1 MSAAR
6 RSAALG
12 VDPPL
17 APYGSQLRSRNRP
30 EPRTDERRIAKLKAR
45 TQNVDP
51 LVDQGTFVAVNDQ
64 KIPFISFDRWDGRS
78 VMLTPERILGEGTY
92 GTVVQYNMTDGK
104 SYAVKI
110 ENRWGLKENDKGE
123 DERVQVPTELGV
135 TEFLRNVECGQM
147 SARVIGTTPNYA
159 YSLLE
164 LMDGNLTGNALQ
176 TYARTYRLKPDMAA
190 IHIVEEVRKQVVC
203 LLNKSENRYV
213 YTDMK
218 VENVMF
224 RVTPGQVE
232 IKVGDF
238 GSMDM
243 DPEGQYVMTI
253 PCLPSGEPYQK
264 LETLQEKQQCLAF
277 QLGMLLARL
286 LVRENDVLEFYFF
299 EDIEER
305 RSKIDSLRSKLRN
318 ALPSWFGHLADLIH
332 SEPYVRPDITRPFL
346 EPMEL
351 GDDFMGGDMFA
362 SPEEPLGQHV
372 ELGDPY
378 SFLD

>member
-6 RSAALG
+6 RAAALG
-12 VDPPL
+12 VDPPF
-17 APYGSQLRSRNRP
+17 ATHGSQLRPRDRP

-64 KIPFISFDRWDGRS
+64 KIPSFFFDRSDGRG
-78 VMLTPERILGEGTY
+78 VMLTPGRMLGEGTY

-110 ENRWGLKENDKGE
+110 ENRWELQENDEGK
-123 DERVQVPTELGV
+123 DEMVEAPTELGV

-147 SARVIGTTPNYA
+147 SARAIGTTLDYA

-164 LMDGNLTGNALQ
+164 LMDGNLAGNALQ

-190 IHIVEEVRKQVVC
+190 IHIVEEVRKQVAC
-203 LLNKSENRYV
+203 LLDKSENRYV

-224 RVTPGQVE
+224 RATPGQVE

-238 GSMDM
+238 GSMDT
-243 DPEGQYVMTI
+243 DPEGQYLMTI
-253 PCLPSGEPYQK
+253 PCLPSGEPYQE

-286 LVRENDVLEFYFF
+286 LLREHDVLEFYFV

-318 ALPSWFGHLADLIH
+318 ALPSGFGDLADLIH
-332 SEPYVRPDITRPFL
+332 SEPYVRPDITRTLL
-346 EPMEL
+346 EPMKF
-351 GDDFMGGDMFA
+351 GDDFPGGDMFA
-362 SPEEPLGQHV
+362 SPGEPLGQHV

>member
-1 MSAAR
+1 M
-6 RSAALG
+6 
-12 VDPPL
+12 
-17 APYGSQLRSRNRP
+17 
-30 EPRTDERRIAKLKAR
+30 
-45 TQNVDP
+45 
-51 LVDQGTFVAVNDQ
+51 DQGTFVAVNDQ
-64 KIPFISFDRWDGRS
+64 KIPSIFFDRWDGRR
-78 VMLTPERILGEGTY
+78 VMLTPGRILGEGTY

-110 ENRWGLKENDKGE
+110 ENRWGLKENDKGK
-123 DERVQVPTELGV
+123 DERVEVPTELGV

-147 SARVIGTTPNYA
+147 SARVIGTTRNYA

-164 LMDGNLTGNALQ
+164 LMDGNLAGNALQ
-176 TYARTYRLKPDMAA
+176 TYARTYRLKPNMAA

-224 RVTPGQVE
+224 RATPGQVE

-243 DPEGQYVMTI
+243 GPEGEYVMTI

-286 LVRENDVLEFYFF
+286 LVREDDVLEFYFV